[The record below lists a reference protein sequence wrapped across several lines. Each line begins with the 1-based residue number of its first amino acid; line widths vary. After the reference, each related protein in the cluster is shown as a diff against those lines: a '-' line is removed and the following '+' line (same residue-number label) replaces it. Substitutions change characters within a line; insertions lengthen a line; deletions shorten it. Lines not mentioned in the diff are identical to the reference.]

1 MASIWNIF
9 GIFQSSPLSKI
20 LNFNA
25 LLLFSFSFTPFNLF
39 LDTKREPKEIQ
50 EEVLKK
56 KLALTHP
63 FKGQL
68 DGHLEFPNAHS
79 PQPRKPSDAKIH
91 GSWRLREIERERLRQ
106 GYYKDMDWTAL
117 RRDPSNA

>member
-1 MASIWNIF
+1 MIFNIF
-9 GIFQSSPLSKI
+9 SYYNVCYSYR
-20 LNFNA
+20 A
-25 LLLFSFSFTPFNLF
+25 FNLF

-56 KLALTHP
+56 KLDKVHP

-68 DGHLEFPNAHS
+68 DDLQFPNAHG
-79 PQPRKPSDAKIH
+79 PQPRRYPDKEIH
-91 GSWRLREIERERLRQ
+91 GSWRLREMERERLRQ
-106 GYYKDMDWTAL
+106 GIYKDMDWTDL

>member
-1 MASIWNIF
+1 MAVAFASKPSFDSFNVF
-9 GIFQSSPLSKI
+9 LS
-20 LNFNA
+20 
-25 LLLFSFSFTPFNLF
+25 SFSITPFNLF

-79 PQPRKPSDAKIH
+79 PQPRRPSDAKIH

-117 RRDPSNA
+117 RRDP

>member
-1 MASIWNIF
+1 MHFSISITLLSYFFTIIF
-9 GIFQSSPLSKI
+9 RQK
-20 LNFNA
+20 
-25 LLLFSFSFTPFNLF
+25 PFNLF